1 MICIFIILAV
11 NIITFSTQF
20 DNFSPVIFLDP
31 ILLAFFIGQ
40 LVRFFKIKKN
50 VFYQEIPYEKLL
62 SIAII
67 IMGSQILL
75 SKIRVLN
82 PMMIFWIVVCILGTY
97 YISIL
102 ISKIF
107 GIKTVSYTHLTLPTK
122 VTV

>member
-1 MICIFIILAV
+1 MICILIILTV

-40 LVRFFKIKKN
+40 LVRFFKINNN

-75 SKIRVLN
+75 SK
-82 PMMIFWIVVCILGTY
+82 
-97 YISIL
+97 
-102 ISKIF
+102 
-107 GIKTVSYTHLTLPTK
+107 
-122 VTV
+122 